1 MSIVDKIVGAIT
13 PPESQESRDNA
24 TAKARAAAA
33 PGDWLA
39 LALDHH
45 GQIRSAFERAKAAA
59 SPEDRLAAFKALAT
73 VLNGHSLAEEV
84 VLYPALAKNGE
95 KAHASLAY
103 TEQTTAKMQM
113 AELERID
120 PSQAAWRDKL
130 EHIEGAVLH
139 HMFEEEGTWFLELKE
154 KAPDQDVLTKRYSE
168 EYRRYVFGVG
178 EASSA
183 AEAPG
188 RSQEAEP
195 RSFLG
200 EADAESD
207 LQEIGRN
214 DAGPL
219 QLGDRTQDEADRPV

>member
-1 MSIVDKIVGAIT
+1 MSIIDKVLGAIT
-13 PPESQESRDNA
+13 PPETAEARAQA

-39 LALDHH
+39 MAVDHH
-45 GQIRSAFERAKAAA
+45 GQIRAAFERALGAI
-59 SPEDRLAAFKALAT
+59 SLEDRVAAFRALAT
-73 VLNGHSLAEEV
+73 VLNGHALAEEV
-84 VLYPALAKNGE
+84 VLYPALAKHGE
-95 KAHASLAY
+95 KAHAGLAY

-120 PSQAAWRDKL
+120 PADEAWRDKV
-130 EHIEGAVLH
+130 EHIQGAVLH

-154 KAPDQDVLTKRYSE
+154 KAPEQDFLTRRYAE
-168 EYRRYVFGVG
+168 EYGRYVFGVSAPQAPSAHADGG
-178 EASSA
+178 E
-183 AEAPG
+183 
-188 RSQEAEP
+188 R

-207 LQEIGRN
+207 LNEIGRN

-219 QLGDRTQDEADRPV
+219 QLGDRTQDEAERPV